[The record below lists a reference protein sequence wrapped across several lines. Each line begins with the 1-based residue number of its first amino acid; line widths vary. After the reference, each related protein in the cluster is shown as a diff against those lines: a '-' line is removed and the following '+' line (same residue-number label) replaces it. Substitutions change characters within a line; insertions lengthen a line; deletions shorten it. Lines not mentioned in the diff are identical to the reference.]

1 MTNSEQRRLTTWRL
15 KLLQAGMDLPYQAIR
30 VQEADAINLV
40 LHLGRVHGRRTVTEL
55 VRVRRYVEQL
65 VGYRADDAA
74 RKIAACAPLSI
85 KATLTSAHQY
95 VDPVEADA
103 LSKLGAQYA
112 ALYRTEDFIEGRRA
126 EAEGRPPKYRGR

>member
-1 MTNSEQRRLTTWRL
+1 MPDQ
-15 KLLQAGMDLPYQAIR
+15 PYQAIR

-74 RKIAACAPLSI
+74 RKIGGLI
-85 KATLTSAHQY
+85 LEVK
-95 VDPVEADA
+95 
-103 LSKLGAQYA
+103 G
-112 ALYRTEDFIEGRRA
+112 DFCRHVRDLLARHGRA
-126 EAEGRPPKYRGR
+126 EDYVEVSLASRGARPQP